1 IGLVI
6 VALAE
11 LVDSTRIGPT
21 TLAIGLFAFGM
32 GVAGV
37 ATEPGLIPAARRAAP
52 WWIVA
57 TAVSG
62 VLALALAIAGPYRF
76 LGHQPLVSIG
86 IAIVV
91 AATVLHVM
99 DNPVSYAARIA
110 NFYPV
115 RAVGVMSLSL
125 CLMSGLVVQVLWK
138 IFCEGSGLSSGAVAV
153 ILTLGS
159 PFAFA
164 IAIET
169 AHWFERPCLAGP
181 DRDAFFVQIKL
192 LDAAAPAVQ
201 HAQSELAPPSTAA
214 PTLPAPSLPAPS
226 VGAPLVVAP
235 LAAAPLL
242 AAPSVGAPS
251 VAAPFAGAR
260 ALADEPAA
268 APISRLRPLVPLAD
282 PDPVPLVAR
291 VDVSQPFQPLVAPVG
306 RAELPPPPVT
316 VRSNHDGAVIDL
328 RDPPQPVAPVKGL
341 PAPTIDLR
349 DDDGAEGLAE
359 GDSRV
364 FDQPRSRAAMGA
376 SAVVASARRSLM
388 APPLPPPDPR
398 SLVA

>member
-1 IGLVI
+1 MHDLADPDSLIGTPTAAERGNLSIVYAWRAVAAIWILATAIIRTAWPGEGFAGHTIFLGSYPLAVFAVLSGFVLGLGVTTSGRPEMPDLRIFAAKRLVRFVPIVWAAVLVTIALDGLWLGDVSGTAWDATLPLSASASVVQMFFLGGFVTNTGPNPGAVGVALLVHCSIAFPALLWVWRRVGAVFMSAIGLVI

-99 DNPVSYAARIA
+99 DNPVSYAARVA

-138 IFCEGSGLSSGAVAV
+138 IFCEGSGLSSGAVA
-153 ILTLGS
+153 
-159 PFAFA
+159 
-164 IAIET
+164 
-169 AHWFERPCLAGP
+169 
-181 DRDAFFVQIKL
+181 
-192 LDAAAPAVQ
+192 
-201 HAQSELAPPSTAA
+201 
-214 PTLPAPSLPAPS
+214 
-226 VGAPLVVAP
+226 
-235 LAAAPLL
+235 
-242 AAPSVGAPS
+242 
-251 VAAPFAGAR
+251 
-260 ALADEPAA
+260 
-268 APISRLRPLVPLAD
+268 
-282 PDPVPLVAR
+282 
-291 VDVSQPFQPLVAPVG
+291 
-306 RAELPPPPVT
+306 
-316 VRSNHDGAVIDL
+316 
-328 RDPPQPVAPVKGL
+328 
-341 PAPTIDLR
+341 
-349 DDDGAEGLAE
+349 
-359 GDSRV
+359 
-364 FDQPRSRAAMGA
+364 
-376 SAVVASARRSLM
+376 
-388 APPLPPPDPR
+388 
-398 SLVA
+398 